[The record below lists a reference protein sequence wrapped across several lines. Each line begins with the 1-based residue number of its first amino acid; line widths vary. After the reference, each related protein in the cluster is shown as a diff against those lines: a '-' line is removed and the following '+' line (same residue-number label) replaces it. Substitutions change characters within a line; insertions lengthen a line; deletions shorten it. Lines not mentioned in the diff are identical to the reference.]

1 MRRATATDIVQHAT
15 CQIHNATGINS
26 KRIVRATGQ
35 QTTCTVAR
43 QTHAQEHVVS
53 HIMRRVVEYDN
64 VTEVRLLLCHT
75 GTAGEPQ
82 RSLGPIL
89 VQLMQLSACCSRTG
103 TGLGK

>member
-1 MRRATATDIVQHAT
+1 
-15 CQIHNATGINS
+15 
-26 KRIVRATGQ
+26 
-35 QTTCTVAR
+35 
-43 QTHAQEHVVS
+43 
-53 HIMRRVVEYDN
+53 MRRVAEYDN
-64 VTEVRLLLCHT
+64 VTEVRLLLCHA